1 MQQAK
6 WLRCQGLQQREGLF
20 TRQSSQEIGEQASD
34 MPPLKQGAQGIYGM
48 RNEAAEWF
56 EAWEAWGKVIE
67 KRCSGC
73 GSGQV

>member
-34 MPPLKQGAQGIYGM
+34 MPPLKQGAQGIYGIK
-48 RNEAAEWF
+48 NKEAVWSEGWRAQ
-56 EAWEAWGKVIE
+56 GKVIG
-67 KRCSGC
+67 KRHSHNCA
-73 GSGQV
+73 